1 MGLYGENWGWRGR
14 GGVDTALERQ
24 IFITLKI
31 GRNDEDTKT
40 APYAYRYTT
49 YYANLCRVT
58 NYFSLENAN
67 LCRVTNSVILV
78 LYMRRPRLTSRRSN
92 SRIASRSR

>member
-1 MGLYGENWGWRGR
+1 MIDMFGEVGVGMGCCGIAWGELVLEEGE
-14 GGVDTALERQ
+14 GVDTALERK

-49 YYANLCRVT
+49 
-58 NYFSLENAN
+58 
-67 LCRVTNSVILV
+67 
-78 LYMRRPRLTSRRSN
+78 
-92 SRIASRSR
+92 